1 LVEVLGRVPTGRLVV
16 LGEPGAGKTMLM
28 VRLVL
33 DLLARR
39 SVGGP
44 VPILAS
50 IASWNPAEQDL
61 RRWLIAQLMI
71 DHPALAAPPPV
82 GMDESTRAG
91 ALLASGLILP
101 VLDGLDEIP
110 DGVRALAISQVNDA
124 LYPGEP
130 LVITCRNQQYREA
143 IRPASGPGV
152 TLRGAGAV
160 ELQPLDVTAVREY
173 LYDDAAGPV
182 AKARWKPVF
191 SVLGTEAPVSQALT
205 TPLMVGLARA
215 IYNPRPGES
224 ARTLPDPG
232 ELCSPA
238 LADRAAVESLLFDAF
253 IPAAYRHGSAS
264 CWEVHD
270 AERWLVFVACYLE
283 RTIGTPD
290 LAWWQLP
297 LAMPRFVGAVG
308 SMILVGVVA
317 VLGTGLA
324 AFAGS
329 GGAAPAVA
337 VAGALAV
344 ALATL
349 PAALGYKRTPLPL
362 RGINWRL
369 PYRIDIALGAAA
381 GISVGALAGA
391 GVLPGV
397 RAGIGAAIGTGALAM
412 AVILIYAWSNLQK
425 GAPLEVGSA
434 ASPQTVL
441 ARDRGAAILVG
452 GARWAGPA
460 LLTGAVIVARMGVVT
475 AVVTVVAVWAI
486 FTVWVSLLRAPWLSY
501 EIVRIWLALRHRLPW
516 RLMSFLAD
524 AHRRGVL
531 RQAGAV
537 YQFQHIELQHRLATR
552 PLSPSA

>member
-1 LVEVLGRVPTGRLVV
+1 
-16 LGEPGAGKTMLM
+16 
-28 VRLVL
+28 
-33 DLLARR
+33 
-39 SVGGP
+39 
-44 VPILAS
+44 
-50 IASWNPAEQDL
+50 
-61 RRWLIAQLMI
+61 
-71 DHPALAAPPPV
+71 
-82 GMDESTRAG
+82 
-91 ALLASGLILP
+91 
-101 VLDGLDEIP
+101 
-110 DGVRALAISQVNDA
+110 
-124 LYPGEP
+124 
-130 LVITCRNQQYREA
+130 
-143 IRPASGPGV
+143 
-152 TLRGAGAV
+152 
-160 ELQPLDVTAVREY
+160 
-173 LYDDAAGPV
+173 
-182 AKARWKPVF
+182 
-191 SVLGTEAPVSQALT
+191 
-205 TPLMVGLARA
+205 
-215 IYNPRPGES
+215 
-224 ARTLPDPG
+224 
-232 ELCSPA
+232 
-238 LADRAAVESLLFDAF
+238 
-253 IPAAYRHGSAS
+253 
-264 CWEVHD
+264 VHD